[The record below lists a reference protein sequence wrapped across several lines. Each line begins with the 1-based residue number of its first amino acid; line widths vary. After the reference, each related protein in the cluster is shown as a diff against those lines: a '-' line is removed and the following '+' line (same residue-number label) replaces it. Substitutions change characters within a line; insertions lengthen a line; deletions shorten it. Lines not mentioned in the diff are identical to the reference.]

1 MVLHGPPV
9 KPDLSPVVVPTET
22 SNQNHIPFWPDLNLV
37 PLLTEPLTQSQIL
50 NQADLTQNKVILAQ
64 LRCYSLNRNAIAKST
79 FPEPITPQEPG
90 SGDTAAVLERIKTNE
105 MVACVGRIELSCFLF
120 PSSDS
125 PRTTEE
131 EVCPDAVVPPSRW
144 SNPHNI
150 AVATWS
156 AFKYLLQTSCS
167 SDRELLPLEKSAV
180 AKVLQQTLAWPTEYT
195 STNQP
200 TNHTASPNRYRLSSC
215 CHVRSRLAQ
224 TKPGHI

>member
-1 MVLHGPPV
+1 M
-9 KPDLSPVVVPTET
+9 
-22 SNQNHIPFWPDLNLV
+22 
-37 PLLTEPLTQSQIL
+37 LLIKQKRNSQI
-50 NQADLTQNKVILAQ
+50 NFSRTYN
-64 LRCYSLNRNAIAKST
+64 
-79 FPEPITPQEPG
+79 TPG
-90 SGDTAAVLERIKTNE
+90 TRIWWHGRSAVANKTNE

-144 SNPHNI
+144 SNPQNI

-156 AFKYLLQTSCS
+156 VFKYLLQTSCS

-224 TKPGHI
+224 TKPRHI